1 MKRIGEKIDGEIPPS
16 QAAYRKGRSTTEHVF
31 STKLVIERTL
41 TSMNET
47 VYLLMYD
54 MSKAFDSINRATL
67 IKDLDKILQ
76 KDELHLVN
84 KMLNVELSVKR
95 GSCNSEYFKK
105 TRKLHKVIVQVSM
118 NLLFTSLSRYK
129 SNL

>member
-47 VYLLMYD
+47 VYLLMHD
-54 MSKAFDSINRATL
+54 MSKAFDSINRTTL
-67 IKDLDKILQ
+67 IKDLNKILQ

-95 GSCNSEYFKK
+95 GSYNSEYFK
-105 TRKLHKVIVQVSM
+105 
-118 NLLFTSLSRYK
+118 TSPNSPTWIGLRTHVRGSEK
-129 SNL
+129 SC